1 MILDQLEIELRKIEI
16 PKSIKIKSD
25 FNIIDCQKFVD
36 SYLTILKANS
46 GNKRFIP
53 YYNRLLLFYKTIKNI

>member
-1 MILDQLEIELRKIEI
+1 MRLDQLEIEIKKIEI

-25 FNIIDCQKFVD
+25 LNIIDCQKFID
-36 SYLTILKANS
+36 SHLTILKANP

>member
-1 MILDQLEIELRKIEI
+1 MRLDQLEMELKKIEI

-25 FNIIDCQKFVD
+25 LNIIDCQKFID
-36 SYLTILKANS
+36 SHLTILKANS

-53 YYNRLLLFYKTIKNI
+53 YYNRLILFYEKTKNI

>member
-1 MILDQLEIELRKIEI
+1 MRLDHLEIELKKIEI

-25 FNIIDCQKFVD
+25 LNITDCQKFID
-36 SYLTILKANS
+36 SHLTILKANS

>member
-1 MILDQLEIELRKIEI
+1 MRLDQLEMELKKIEI

-25 FNIIDCQKFVD
+25 LNIIDCQKFID
-36 SYLTILKANS
+36 SHLTILKANS

-53 YYNRLLLFYKTIKNI
+53 YYNRLILFYEKIKNI

>member
-1 MILDQLEIELRKIEI
+1 MRLDQLEIELRKIEI

-25 FNIIDCQKFVD
+25 LNIIDCQKFVD
-36 SYLTILKANS
+36 SHLTILKANS

-53 YYNRLLLFYKTIKNI
+53 YYNRLILLYEKIKNV